1 MCANIFPH
9 MLQGMQAPFLFG
21 AIGSS
26 IVSIRCPDMVAE
38 AAVGG
43 DGKLKLVVVD
53 DVVVEV
59 RGQSSDSFSS
69 SSMEVVETQKLL
81 VC

>member
-1 MCANIFPH
+1 
-9 MLQGMQAPFLFG
+9 
-21 AIGSS
+21 
-26 IVSIRCPDMVAE
+26 MVAE

-43 DGKLKLVVVD
+43 DGEFKLVVVD

-59 RGQSSDSFSS
+59 RGQSSDSFYS